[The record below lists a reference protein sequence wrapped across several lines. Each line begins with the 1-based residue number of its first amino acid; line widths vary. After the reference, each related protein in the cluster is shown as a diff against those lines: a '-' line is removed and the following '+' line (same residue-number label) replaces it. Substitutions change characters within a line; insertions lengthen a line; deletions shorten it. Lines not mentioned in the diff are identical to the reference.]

1 MKKTLVL
8 SKNLEEKMRDTIIY
22 TDNDEGPR
30 VRAAFDFLRD
40 LPEEDW
46 EDYLRALS
54 HNETGI
60 IEGAYHYARWNCDV
74 SEYEGGKAPTGF
86 WVYQNVYPRELS
98 KKLNYYL
105 KNLKGD

>member
-40 LPEEDW
+40 LPEDDW
-46 EDYLRALS
+46 EEYLRALS

-60 IEGAYHYARWNCDV
+60 IEGEYHYAHWNCDV

-86 WVYQNVYPRELS
+86 WEYQDLYPREFS
-98 KKLNYYL
+98 KMLNYYL
-105 KNLKGD
+105 KQI